1 MIYGLLVGTSV
12 KAPVGI
18 TVDLGVGVLV
28 SGIAV
33 FVGVEL
39 GVRNSYVNGS
49 TR

>member
-1 MIYGLLVGTSV
+1 MIYGLLMETGVR
-12 KAPVGI
+12 APVGI

-28 SGIAV
+28 GGIAV

-39 GVRNSYVNGS
+39 GVRNSYINGS